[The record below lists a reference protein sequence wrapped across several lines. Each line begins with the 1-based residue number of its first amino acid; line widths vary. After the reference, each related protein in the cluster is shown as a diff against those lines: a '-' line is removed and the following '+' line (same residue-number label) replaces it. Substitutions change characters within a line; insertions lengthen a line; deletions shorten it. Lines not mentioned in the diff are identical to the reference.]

1 VVGSGRRC
9 LAVDSGAGLSLDA
22 RHAGAVVAE
31 EAMGAEGSA
40 RCGKQNLG
48 LGREE
53 REEGQR
59 EMTVKMGR
67 RRENEIKQ

>member
-1 VVGSGRRC
+1 
-9 LAVDSGAGLSLDA
+9 VDSSAGLSLDA
-22 RHAGAVVAE
+22 RHTGAIVAE
-31 EAMGAEGSA
+31 EAVGAEGSA
-40 RCGKQNLG
+40 SASQVWKKNLG

-59 EMTVKMGR
+59 EMTVKKGR